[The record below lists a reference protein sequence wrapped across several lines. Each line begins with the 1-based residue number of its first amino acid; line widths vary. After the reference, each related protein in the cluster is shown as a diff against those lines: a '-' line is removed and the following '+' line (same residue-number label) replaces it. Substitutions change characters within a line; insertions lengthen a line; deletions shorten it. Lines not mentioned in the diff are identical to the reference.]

1 MSCRIVLGIVLVV
14 LLGCN
19 DNHQNNTSQAIEQ
32 MKTPFDTIVGK
43 KVLTDEIAGSA
54 YRKRAIGYFVIVGND
69 TSDFVCIFTESKG
82 DGHVGID
89 LNIPY
94 FKKTMTYSQ
103 RLQELK
109 MILPKAAL
117 DFNFDSLTGISYGR
131 LILSGD
137 LAIDVT
143 NQYRQR
149 FGTSDKLQS
158 YDVVRQFLKE
168 SKLGTDL
175 NTLFKDYSITV
186 DNVYSEKLFFTTRE
200 DLYWASKIG
209 TDSSDV
215 PEKILDCMTNVKLS
229 KK

>member
-1 MSCRIVLGIVLVV
+1 MSCRIVLGILLVV
-14 LLGCN
+14 LFGCN
-19 DNHQNNTSQAIEQ
+19 DNRQNSTTQVSEQ
-32 MKTPFDTIVGK
+32 FKAPYDTIIGK
-43 KVLTDEIAGSA
+43 KILTDEIAGSA
-54 YRKRAIGYFVIVGND
+54 YRKRAIGYFVIVGKD
-69 TSDFVCIFTESKG
+69 TSDFACIFTESKG

-103 RLQELK
+103 RLKELK

-200 DLYWASKIG
+200 DFYWASKVN
-209 TDSSDV
+209 TDSSDI
-215 PEKILDCMTNVKLS
+215 PERILDCITYVKLS

>member
-1 MSCRIVLGIVLVV
+1 MSCRIVLGILLVV

-19 DNHQNNTSQAIEQ
+19 DNRQNNTSQATEQ

-69 TSDFVCIFTESKG
+69 TSDFACIFTESKS
-82 DGHVGID
+82 DGKVWID

-103 RLQELK
+103 RLKELK

-186 DNVYSEKLFFTTRE
+186 DNVYPEKLFFTKRE
-200 DLYWASKIG
+200 DLYWASMIG

-215 PEKILDCMTNVKLS
+215 PGKILDCMTNVKLS